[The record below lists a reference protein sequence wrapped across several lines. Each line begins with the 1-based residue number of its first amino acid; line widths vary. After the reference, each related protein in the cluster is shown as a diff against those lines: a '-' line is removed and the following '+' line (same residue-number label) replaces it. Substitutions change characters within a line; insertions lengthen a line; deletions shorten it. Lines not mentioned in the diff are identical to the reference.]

1 MQFRGGM
8 SELLRQASRMQRKI
22 EAAKQKFREQTF
34 EVTGANEKIRV
45 VANGGRELV
54 SITIDPEFLKTEDL
68 GLVQDALVGVV
79 NAALTKANE
88 QLEAE
93 MAKVAGGMKIPGVY

>member
-22 EAAKQKFREQTF
+22 EEAKEAFKAHTF
-34 EVTGANEKIRV
+34 EVSGANEKIKV
-45 VANGGRELV
+45 VANGAREIV
-54 SITIDPEFLKTEDL
+54 SVHIDPEFLKSEDL

-79 NAALTKANE
+79 NAALAKSNE
-88 QLEAE
+88 QLEAH
-93 MAKVAGGMKIPGVY
+93 VNQVTGGVKIPGVT